1 MSGWG
6 LLVRDAQGNSNLNP
20 DSFTVRLV
28 ETVFVYVGAIN
39 STTVIDIP
47 TSTNVLAG
55 MFATITVHENSYYVT
70 GYPNWQTY
78 VSASIFAEIVPYVVP
93 IVEVY
98 NGFVRVKGQPIQESW
113 AAGYVAISIM
123 SYV

>member
-6 LLVRDAQGNSNLNP
+6 LLVRNKDGVNNLNP

-28 ETVFVYVGAIN
+28 ETVWLYVGFLR
-39 STTVIDIP
+39 SDSVVDIP
-47 TSTNVLAG
+47 TSTNVVAG
-55 MFATITVHENSYYVT
+55 MFATVTVHDNYYVY

-78 VSASIFAEIVPYVVP
+78 VGNSIYPETYPMCVP

-98 NGFVRVKGQPIQESW
+98 NGFVRVRGQQVYESYSH
-113 AAGYVAISIM
+113 GYVVISIM
-123 SYV
+123 SYI